1 MSLPKLLVD
10 TSAWVAMTDR
20 RDSYHASAVAFN
32 QEIARKVTLVV
43 TDYILDE
50 TYTLLLNNTGYH
62 STVKFKEKLDLMI
75 QQGIVELIWIT
86 PVIAKQTWEIFEQF
100 NRDKQWS
107 FTDCTSY
114 AVMKNQ
120 RITEVFTFD
129 HHFSQ
134 MGFNRCP
141 RL

>member
-1 MSLPKLLVD
+1 MSLPKLFVD

-32 QEIARKVTLVV
+32 QEIARQVTLVV
-43 TDYILDE
+43 SDYILDE
-50 TYTLLLNNTGYH
+50 TYTLLLNNTGYDL
-62 STVKFKEKLDLMI
+62 TVKFKQKLDVLI

-86 PVIAKQTWEIFEQF
+86 PAITKPSWRIFEQF
-100 NRDKQWS
+100 NRDQQWS

-114 AVMKNQ
+114 VVMKNHG
-120 RITEVFTFD
+120 ITEVFTLD

-134 MGFNRCP
+134 MGFNRRP
-141 RL
+141 LK

>member
-20 RDSYHASAVAFN
+20 RDSYHTSALAFN

-43 TDYILDE
+43 SDYILDE
-50 TYTLLLNNTGYH
+50 TYTLLLNNVGYH
-62 STVKFKEKLDLMI
+62 LTVKFKQKLDVLI
-75 QQGIVELIWIT
+75 QQEIVQLIWIT
-86 PVIAKQTWEIFEQF
+86 PAIAKQAWEIFEQF

-114 AVMKNQ
+114 VVMNNHGL
-120 RITEVFTFD
+120 TEAFTFD

-134 MGFNRCP
+134 MGFNRRP
-141 RL
+141 RP